1 MYLCESKIDHKKYAV
16 KHVDLSK
23 VSTRE
28 YTNAMG
34 EAQQLSKLHHP
45 NIIRMEEYTVDAK

>member
-1 MYLCESKIDHKKYAV
+1 MYLCESKIDHKKYAI